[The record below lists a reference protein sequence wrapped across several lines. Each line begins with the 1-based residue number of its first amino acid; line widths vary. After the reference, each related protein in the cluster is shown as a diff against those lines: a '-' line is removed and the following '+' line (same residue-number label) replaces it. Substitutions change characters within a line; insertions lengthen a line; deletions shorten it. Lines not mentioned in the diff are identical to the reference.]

1 MSYMGSGIGG
11 LVLSNI
17 IRASIESVGV
27 QYSLRILGFIQLVLL
42 GISFFTVIPLNPI
55 KGEKV
60 PFIDI
65 SPFKSGKFWI
75 LAAVHGIC
83 NFAFYIPPAFVPSYA
98 STLGIE
104 RAISSNMAAVL
115 SGVMIIGKPISGLG
129 CDFFGRSNTLV
140 FYTMMCGVICLAVW
154 LNAHTENILWAFVV
168 LFGLT
173 GGGYVVSVSSVIA
186 EAVGLEMIESA
197 NGWLFFAWIFG
208 GLLGQPVS
216 ALIIDHD
223 NGSYTGAIIFAGVLF
238 IASGIAAVVLRLK
251 ISGLKLFVKV

>member
-1 MSYMGSGIGG
+1 MGSGIGG

-17 IRASIESVGV
+17 IRVSIESVGV

-42 GISFFTVIPLNPI
+42 GIAFLTVKPLNPI
-55 KGEKV
+55 KGEQV

-65 SPFKSGKFWI
+65 SPFKSSKFWI

-98 STLGIE
+98 TTLGIKK
-104 RAISSNMAAVL
+104 AISSNMAAVL
-115 SGVMIIGKPISGLG
+115 SGVMVVGKLISGLG
-129 CDFFGRSNTLV
+129 NDFFGRSNMLV
-140 FYTMMCGVICLAVW
+140 FYTMMCGVVCLAVW
-154 LNAHTENILWAFVV
+154 LNAHTESILWVFVV

-223 NGSYTGAIIFAGVLF
+223 GGSYTGAIIFAGVLF
-238 IASGIAAVVLRLK
+238 IASGVAAVVLRFMR
-251 ISGLKLFVKV
+251 SGPKLFVKI